1 MEFSE
6 ETKKKFK
13 QALRRYPRREA
24 ALLPT
29 LYLAQEEFGH
39 LSPEVIQYV
48 AELMEIPPPR
58 VYGVATFYTMFN
70 KEPVGKYHI
79 QVCSNI
85 SCSLR
90 GADQLVNYLKEKLK
104 INVGETTPDNRF
116 SLNVVECLGFC
127 DNSPAMQINDDYYPD
142 LTREKID
149 EILEKLE

>member
-6 ETKKKFK
+6 ETRKKFK
-13 QALRRYPRREA
+13 QTLLRYPQKEA

-48 AELMEIPPPR
+48 AELMEIPSPR

-79 QVCSNI
+79 QVCNNI

-90 GADQLVNYLKEKLK
+90 GADQLVEHLKEKLK
-104 INVGETTPDNRF
+104 IEVGETTPDNKF
-116 SLNVVECLGFC
+116 TLSAVECLGFC
-127 DNSPAMQINDDYYPD
+127 DKSPAMQINDDYYPD
-142 LTREKID
+142 LTQEKID